1 MSNAFERS
9 RKITSAKLPLS
20 KASFHFSRIFSRQC
34 CVLWFLRNPLGR
46 LDKNWSVYLFNP
58 RLYGKISKSRPSLL
72 RGEGR
77 GGGGGREVTAM
88 LESVYL

>member
-9 RKITSAKLPLS
+9 RKITSKLPLS

-46 LDKNWSVYLFNP
+46 LDKNGSVYLFNP

-77 GGGGGREVTAM
+77 GGGGAGR
-88 LESVYL
+88 LPLC